1 MFRGCATALVAP
13 GPPVTIRPD
22 VLAAIIAMA
31 LATYACRA
39 GGYVI
44 LRAVRLPPFVQ
55 RVLANLPG
63 PLFCAYV
70 APALAQ
76 WGWAGWAA
84 GAAVMAVQFAT
95 RNMAVSILSGV
106 AAMAALQL
114 LG

>member
-1 MFRGCATALVAP
+1 M
-13 GPPVTIRPD
+13 IRLD

-44 LRAVRLPPFVQ
+44 LRAVRVPPFVQ
-55 RVLANLPG
+55 RMLTHLPG

-76 WGWAGWAA
+76 WGAAGWAA
-84 GAAVMAVQFAT
+84 GAAVMAVQLAT
-95 RNMAVSILSGV
+95 RNMAASILSGV
-106 AAMAALQL
+106 AAMAALQA